1 MYFGYLSY
9 NIIFRYNIMPY
20 KIKKV
25 AGGFKVADAKGKTFS
40 KKPMC
45 KKCAEKQRIA
55 IALSESSRTG
65 KSPTMYF
72 A

>member
-1 MYFGYLSY
+1 
-9 NIIFRYNIMPY
+9 MPY

-55 IALSESSRTG
+55 IALSESSRTR

>member
-1 MYFGYLSY
+1 
-9 NIIFRYNIMPY
+9 MPY
-20 KIKKV
+20 KIINV
-25 AGGFKVADAKGKTFS
+25 PGGFKVADAKGKTFS

-45 KKCAEKQRIA
+45 KKCTEKQRVA